1 MYLLLLKILTI
12 HRSHVYN
19 DITVLASSAVGTVE
33 YRSMTEATRAA
44 NPLIEQY
51 IEGKAIDVDIEKQI
65 LYCKVQELLADTRG
79 AVGSDGQGEAPIV
92 EIPYDK
98 LIVAVGCK
106 VLDTIVPGADK
117 YTYKLKTC
125 DDARLLRTAVGESLE
140 YACRPL
146 VAPISNLDETQAQQR
161 RELRRKRLT
170 WVIVGGGPTGVEL
183 AGELSDFVKDI
194 TKARVASYHK
204 LQGEVRIVLVQGAP
218 FLVPQFD
225 EPLRKH
231 ALETLTKQGV
241 EVRLGTMVKEVG
253 DGWIQLQEKKDG
265 EVETLDF
272 GLCVWAAGIAP
283 VPFVGT
289 LLSKLP
295 EQAKGPNGR
304 IKVDQ
309 WLRCPTKTPETFG
322 SILVMGDA
330 AAFEASSSLPAAADS
345 STTTVLPQTAQV
357 AGQQGAY
364 VARML
369 DRGYNLSQ
377 TPPTL
382 AESSETTSF
391 DNKDDDDFAV
401 AWLKVRGLQEA
412 PGFQFLNLGMLA
424 YLGEGKALS
433 QITLGD
439 VPIFSYAGSVAF
451 MLWRSVYLVKQ
462 VATRNRILV
471 LFDWAKCKIFGRDIT
486 RL

>member
-1 MYLLLLKILTI
+1 
-12 HRSHVYN
+12 
-19 DITVLASSAVGTVE
+19 
-33 YRSMTEATRAA
+33 MTEATRAA
-44 NPLIEQY
+44 NPMIEQY
-51 IEGKAIDVDIEKQI
+51 IEGKAIDVDIEKKI
-65 LYCKVQELLADTRG
+65 LYCKVQELLQDTRG
-79 AVGSDGQGEAPIV
+79 PVGSDGQAPIV

-106 VLDTIVPGADK
+106 VADSIVPGAAT

-125 DDARLLRTAVGESLE
+125 DDARLLRTAVGECLE
-140 YACRPL
+140 YACRPR
-146 VAPISNLDETQAQQR
+146 VAPISNLNEMEAQQR
-161 RELRRKRLT
+161 RDLRRQRLT

-183 AGELSDFVKDI
+183 AGELGDFVQDI
-194 TKARVASYHK
+194 TKDRVGSYHK
-204 LQGEVRIVLVQGAP
+204 LKGEVRIVLVQGAP
-218 FLVPQFD
+218 YLVPQFE
-225 EPLRKH
+225 EPLRQH
-231 ALETLTKQGV
+231 ALATLTKQGV
-241 EVRLGTMVKEVG
+241 DVRLGTLVQEVG
-253 DGWIQLQEKKDG
+253 DGWIKLQRKNGGD
-265 EVETLDF
+265 VETLDF

-283 VPFVGT
+283 VPFVDT

-304 IKVDQ
+304 INVDK

-330 AAFEASSSLPAAADS
+330 AAFESSPPSPLIANGDTADIGK
-345 STTTVLPQTAQV
+345 TAEFLPQTAQV
-357 AGQQGAY
+357 AAQQGAF

-377 TPPTL
+377 TPPVL
-382 AESSETTSF
+382 AERTT
-391 DNKDDDDFAV
+391 DEDDFATT
-401 AWLKVRGLQEA
+401 WLKIRGLQQA

-424 YLGEGKALS
+424 YLGEGQALS
-433 QITLGD
+433 QIHLGD

>member
-1 MYLLLLKILTI
+1 
-12 HRSHVYN
+12 
-19 DITVLASSAVGTVE
+19 VLASSAVGTVE

-44 NPLIEQY
+44 NPMIEQY
-51 IEGKAIDVDIEKQI
+51 IEGKAIDVDVERRV
-65 LYCKVQELLADTRG
+65 LKVQVQDLMQDTRG
-79 AVGSDGQGEAPIV
+79 PVGGGTNSSNGGDDSSSNVDSSLV
-92 EIPYDK
+92 EISYDK
-98 LIVAVGCK
+98 LVVAVGCK
-106 VLDTIVPGADK
+106 VLDTIVPGADR

-125 DDARLLRTAVGESLE
+125 DDARLLRTAVGECLE
-140 YACRPL
+140 YACRPH
-146 VAPISNLDETQAQQR
+146 VAPISNLDETQAHR
-161 RELRRKRLT
+161 RRALRRKRLT

-183 AGELSDFVKDI
+183 AGELSDFVADI
-194 TKARVASYHK
+194 TKPRVGSYHK
-204 LQGEVRIVLVQGAP
+204 LHGEVQIVLVQGAP
-218 FLVPQFD
+218 FLVPQFE
-225 EPLRKH
+225 EPLRHH
-231 ALETLTKQGV
+231 ALATLSRQGV
-241 EVRLGTMVKEVG
+241 DVRLDTLVQEVG
-253 DGWIQLQEKKDG
+253 DGWIKLQRKDDGSGIG

-283 VPFVGT
+283 VPFVDT

-304 IKVDQ
+304 VNVDK
-309 WLRCPTKTPETFG
+309 WLRCPTETSASFG

-330 AAFEASSSLPAAADS
+330 AAFIESSSS
-345 STTTVLPQTAQV
+345 SQNATGTVFLPQTAQV
-357 AGQQGAY
+357 AAQMGAY

-377 TPPTL
+377 TPPVL
-382 AESSETTSF
+382 VYHDETE
-391 DNKDDDDFAV
+391 NDDDFAL
-401 AWLKVRGLQEA
+401 AWLKIRGLQEA

-424 YLGEGKALS
+424 YLGQGNALS
-433 QITLGD
+433 QFQLGD
-439 VPIFSYAGSVAF
+439 VPIFSYVGSVAF